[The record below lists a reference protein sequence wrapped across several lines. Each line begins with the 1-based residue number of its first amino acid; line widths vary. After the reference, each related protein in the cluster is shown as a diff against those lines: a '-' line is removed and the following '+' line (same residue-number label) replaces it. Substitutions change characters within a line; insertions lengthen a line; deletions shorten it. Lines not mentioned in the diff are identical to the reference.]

1 MDWAGAKDI
10 REGKGMQ
17 VSDAVRT
24 GLGSLCFLLVI
35 SYSAPVMRAQG
46 AAPLEQ
52 GPASEEKESRNV
64 TLPRTVED
72 WTVLT
77 LDKSDLK
84 MIPPTPGE
92 MDKLE
97 KYTRERWQVQWR
109 DLDPIDLYVIK
120 PTGVEHPPVILYLY
134 SEETATK
141 QPFINDG
148 WCQRATNQGFAAV
161 GFVPA
166 LTEDRFQMRP
176 MKQWFISELQE
187 SLGTTTHDV
196 EMVLNYLA
204 LRQDIDVS
212 HVGILGIGSGATVGI
227 LAAAADPRISALDL
241 INPWADWPNWLAA
254 TPLIYPVERKDFV
267 TPEFEKKVASL
278 DPVKWLPTLKTQ
290 RVRIQFVDEAM
301 GERKEMKAAMASLEA
316 AATKNV
322 EIIHF
327 STQKDIENSVYK
339 TGGSFQWVKDQI
351 RPRALLSPVGVAA
364 TESGLSS
371 AKQ

>member
-1 MDWAGAKDI
+1 VWARASKNGARAKDI
-10 REGKGMQ
+10 REGKGMKW
-17 VSDAVRT
+17 SDTIKT
-24 GLGSLCFLLVI
+24 GLRSLCVLFVI
-35 SYSAPVMRAQG
+35 ACSTVVRAQEA
-46 AAPLEQ
+46 AAPNR
-52 GPASEEKESRNV
+52 ASATNETESRNV

-84 MIPPTPGE
+84 MMPPTPGE

-148 WCQRATNQGFAAV
+148 WCQRATSQGFAAV

-187 SLGTTTHDV
+187 SLVTTTHDV
-196 EMVLNYLA
+196 QMVLNYLA

-212 HVGILGIGSGATVGI
+212 HV
-227 LAAAADPRISALDL
+227 
-241 INPWADWPNWLAA
+241 
-254 TPLIYPVERKDFV
+254 
-267 TPEFEKKVASL
+267 
-278 DPVKWLPTLKTQ
+278 
-290 RVRIQFVDEAM
+290 
-301 GERKEMKAAMASLEA
+301 
-316 AATKNV
+316 
-322 EIIHF
+322 
-327 STQKDIENSVYK
+327 
-339 TGGSFQWVKDQI
+339 
-351 RPRALLSPVGVAA
+351 
-364 TESGLSS
+364 
-371 AKQ
+371 